1 MVGYDKDKVRRH
13 EFPEFE
19 HVKNRIVAIEDIGKL
34 NERLK
39 DATSSDDTVV
49 HVAGGYEVLVSQKV
63 IENEAVSFDIFLEDL
78 KNVVKDKLEQR

>member
-1 MVGYDKDKVRRH
+1 M
-13 EFPEFE
+13 
-19 HVKNRIVAIEDIGKL
+19 KNRIVAIENIGKL

-63 IENEAVSFDIFLEDL
+63 IVNEAVSFDKFLEDL
-78 KNVVKDKLEQR
+78 KNGVKDKLEQR